1 MKHTPIRTCI
11 VCRKARDKSE
21 LVRVVRTPDG
31 SVVLDETGKAAG
43 RGAYV
48 CADGECM
55 STAIKKRAL
64 NRAFKTQ
71 LDKSIYDGLEAAYA
85 SIKTNG

>member
-1 MKHTPIRTCI
+1 MRSCI

-21 LVRVVRTPDG
+21 LIRVVRTPSG
-31 SVVLDETGKAAG
+31 EVVLDETGKAAG

-55 STAIKKRAL
+55 QVAIKKRAL

-71 LDKSIYDGLEAAYA
+71 LDKSVYDGLEAAYA
-85 SIKTNG
+85 ARKTNE

>member
-1 MKHTPIRTCI
+1 MEHIPLRSCI

-31 SVVLDETGKAAG
+31 NVVLDATGKAAG

-55 STAIKKRAL
+55 RTAVKKRAF

-71 LDKSIYDGLEAAYA
+71 LDKSVYDELEKAYA
-85 SIKTNG
+85 SGKTNE

>member
-1 MKHTPIRTCI
+1 MKHVPLRTCI

-21 LVRVVRTPDG
+21 LVRVVRTPSG
-31 SVVLDETGKAAG
+31 EVVLDETGKAAG

-48 CADGECM
+48 CKDGECM
-55 STAIKKRAL
+55 QTALKKRTF

-71 LDKSIYDGLEAAYA
+71 LDKSVYDGLEAACE
-85 SIKTNG
+85 KRRTDE